1 MANKS
6 HNGSSAAT
14 AKVQVGVNAALGLF
28 FDRLRKIGFTSA
40 DAKRLLRKMC
50 RDAIKDLEKG

>member
-6 HNGSSAAT
+6 HNGSGAAT

-28 FDRLRKIGFTSA
+28 FDRLRKAGLSSD
-40 DAKRLLRKMC
+40 DAKKVLARMC
-50 RDAIKDLEKG
+50 RAAIKDLK

>member
-6 HNGSSAAT
+6 HNGSGAAT

-28 FDRLRKIGFTSA
+28 FDRLRKLGFTFA

-50 RDAIKDLEKG
+50 RDAINELQ

>member
-6 HNGSSAAT
+6 HNGNSAAT
-14 AKVQVGVNAALGLF
+14 AKVQVGVNAAFGLF
-28 FDRLRKIGFTSA
+28 FDRLRKLGFTSA

-50 RDAIKDLEKG
+50 RDAINDLETG